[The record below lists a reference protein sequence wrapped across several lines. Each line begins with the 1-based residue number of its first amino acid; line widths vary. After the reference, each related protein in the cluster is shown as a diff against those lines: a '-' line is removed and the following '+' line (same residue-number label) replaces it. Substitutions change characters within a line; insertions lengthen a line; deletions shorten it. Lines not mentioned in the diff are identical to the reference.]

1 MTMINSQMEKYG
13 AGFGLSLIVTILL
26 NAIILLCK
34 ELNANVMSALKSAFS
49 HHWTTHGIILI
60 MTFFVLGFLFS
71 GMKLGT
77 KLDSH
82 KMMKY
87 IIVAVIISG
96 FIIVVFF
103 MPNLKAASAIKY

>member
-1 MTMINSQMEKYG
+1 MINSQMEKYS

-34 ELNANVMSALKSAFS
+34 ELNAHVISAMKAVFG
-49 HHWTTHGIILI
+49 HHWTTHGVILI
-60 MTFFVLGFLFS
+60 MAFFVLGFLFS

-77 KLDSH
+77 KLDSY

-87 IIVAVIISG
+87 IIAAVIISG
-96 FIIVVFF
+96 FIIAVFF
-103 MPNLKAASAIKY
+103 IPNLKAASAIKY